1 MSLTK
6 KQIEIDK
13 MKWEKSEQLGKDAC
27 GSFDFCGKCDKSLEN
42 PCDKAYSSF
51 KKEVKPAAK
60 PRKKAVKAKEEPA
73 KAKATA
79 KKTKAAAT
87 EVAATKVVKK
97 RAAKKNA

>member
-6 KQIEIDK
+6 KQKEIDK

-51 KKEVKPAAK
+51 KKDVKPAAK
-60 PRKKAVKAKEEPA
+60 PRKQTVKAKEEPA
-73 KAKATA
+73 KATT
-79 KKTKAAAT
+79 KKTKTAAN
-87 EVAATKVVKK
+87 EVAATKVVRK
-97 RAAKKNA
+97 RAAKKTI